1 MIRELDI
8 DDKES
13 ITKGEAPLQKIVF
26 LMIISTA
33 LLFVFL
39 PAFTF
44 ADKVPPAHSCTQP
57 HRPFKFKTEAEVDAY
72 KAQVESYRK
81 CINDFVEEQ
90 NRAMQNHKDAAN
102 RAIEEYNFFVNTE
115 SRW

>member
-1 MIRELDI
+1 MIRERYI
-8 DDKES
+8 DDKRVHH
-13 ITKGEAPLQKIVF
+13 KGGTMQKIVF
-26 LMIISTA
+26 LMIISAA
-33 LLFVFL
+33 LLFVFI
-39 PAFTF
+39 PACAF

-72 KAQVESYRK
+72 KAQAESYRK

-90 NRAMQNHKDAAN
+90 NQAMQKHKDAAN

>member
-1 MIRELDI
+1 MQKTIFLR
-8 DDKES
+8 S
-13 ITKGEAPLQKIVF
+13 ISA
-26 LMIISTA
+26 A
-33 LLFVFL
+33 LLLVFL
-39 PAFTF
+39 PAFAL
-44 ADKVPPAHSCTQP
+44 ADKVPPTHSCTQP
-57 HRPFKFKTEAEVDAY
+57 HRPFKFKTETEVNAY

-90 NRAMQNHKDAAN
+90 NQAMQKHKDAAN

>member
-1 MIRELDI
+1 MY
-8 DDKES
+8 DKSGIPTINKS
-13 ITKGEAPLQKIVF
+13 IINGGTMQKIVS
-26 LMIISTA
+26 LITA
-33 LLFVFL
+33 ALIFVLF
-39 PAFTF
+39 PAFAF

-57 HRPFKFKTEAEVDAY
+57 HRLFKFKTEAEVDAY

-90 NRAMQNHKDAAN
+90 NQAIQKHKAAAN